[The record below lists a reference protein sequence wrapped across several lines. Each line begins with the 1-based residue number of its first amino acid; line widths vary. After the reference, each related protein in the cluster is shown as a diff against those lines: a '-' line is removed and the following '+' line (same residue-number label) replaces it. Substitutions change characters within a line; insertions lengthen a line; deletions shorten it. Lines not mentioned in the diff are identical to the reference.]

1 MYRQM
6 SGYRPG
12 CKMQYSTKPIIFIVC
27 LLISISV
34 TRSLAAEP
42 DFDYEVLSQTNIAMS
57 IGDKLFNAP
66 SDGCWTCHG
75 SDGNGITTPTDQSQ
89 IKSNVKL
96 TDRETWTSYK
106 FANFYTRSNA
116 YDVSQRDI
124 SISVIR
130 LGADDWNKIMAPFLQ
145 KKFDT
150 EFISYDDRMVG
161 IHSKFLAKNKKS
173 TLRLLKRNKI
183 KIKSNDLLDIMATSV
198 FIYLETKFAPLSKE
212 VN

>member
-1 MYRQM
+1 MYPQM

-96 TDRETWTSYK
+96 TDRETWTSY
-106 FANFYTRSNA
+106 S
-116 YDVSQRDI
+116 
-124 SISVIR
+124 
-130 LGADDWNKIMAPFLQ
+130 LQ
-145 KKFDT
+145 I
-150 EFISYDDRMVG
+150 FIPDQTHM
-161 IHSKFLAKNKKS
+161 
-173 TLRLLKRNKI
+173 
-183 KIKSNDLLDIMATSV
+183 M
-198 FIYLETKFAPLSKE
+198 
-212 VN
+212 

>member
-1 MYRQM
+1 MYPLM
-6 SGYRPG
+6 SGYRSG
-12 CKMQYSTKPIIFIVC
+12 VRMKYSTNPIIFIVC
-27 LLISISV
+27 LLISSSV
-34 TRSLAAEP
+34 THSLAAEP

-75 SDGNGITTPTDQSQ
+75 SDGNGIITPTDQSQ

-106 FANFYTRSNA
+106 FAKFYNKTNT
-116 YDVSQRDI
+116 YDVGQRDI
-124 SISVIR
+124 SMSVIR
-130 LGADDWNKIMAPFLQ
+130 LGADDWNRIMAPFLQ
-145 KKFDT
+145 QKFDT

-183 KIKSNDLLDIMATSV
+183 KVKSNELLDIMATSV

-212 VN
+212 VH

>member
-1 MYRQM
+1 MYPLM
-6 SGYRPG
+6 SGYRSG
-12 CKMQYSTKPIIFIVC
+12 WRMKYSTNPIIFIVC
-27 LLISISV
+27 LLISSSV
-34 TRSLAAEP
+34 THSLAAEP

-57 IGDKLFNAP
+57 IGDKLFTAP

-75 SDGNGITTPTDQSQ
+75 SDGNGIITPTDQSQ

-106 FANFYTRSNA
+106 FAKIYNKTDA
-116 YDVSQRDI
+116 YDVGQRDI

-145 KKFDT
+145 QKFDT

-183 KIKSNDLLDIMATSV
+183 KFKSNELLDIMATSV
-198 FIYLETKFAPLSKE
+198 FIYLETKFAPLNKGLK
-212 VN
+212 

>member
-1 MYRQM
+1 MER
-6 SGYRPG
+6 
-12 CKMQYSTKPIIFIVC
+12 STHPILFIVC
-27 LLISISV
+27 LLISTSV
-34 TRSLAAEP
+34 THSLAAEP
-42 DFDYEVLSQTNIAMS
+42 DFDYKALSQTNIAMS

-75 SDGNGITTPTDQSQ
+75 SDGTGITTPTDQSQ
-89 IKSNVKL
+89 INSNVKL

-106 FANFYTRSNA
+106 FANA
-116 YDVSQRDI
+116 YNMAKANDVSQRDI

-150 EFISYDDRMVG
+150 EFIAYDDRMVG

-183 KIKSNDLLDIMATSV
+183 KIKSDELLDIMATSV
-198 FIYLETKFAPLSKE
+198 FVYLETKFAPLSK
-212 VN
+212 